1 MLVYQSSWLMQIGEQ
16 VLVYHGKAPDSTK
29 HYKKLNY
36 MQIGEQMLVYQSS
49 LVNANRRTNAG
60 VPWQSY

>member
-29 HYKKLNY
+29 HHKKLY
-36 MQIGEQMLVYQSS
+36 QMQIGEQMLVYHGKATDSTKHYKN
-49 LVNANRRTNAG
+49 L
-60 VPWQSY
+60 Y